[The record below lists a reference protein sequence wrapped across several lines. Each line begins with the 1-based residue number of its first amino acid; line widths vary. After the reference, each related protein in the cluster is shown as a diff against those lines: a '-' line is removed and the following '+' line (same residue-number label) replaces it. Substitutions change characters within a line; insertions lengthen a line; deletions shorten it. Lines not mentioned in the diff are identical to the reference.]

1 MGLPA
6 ALLALMRSRRRR
18 AMRST
23 MSFSRVPLGPMA
35 PGSSPPWP
43 GSSAMMM
50 SLSLLGARV
59 RMPVAAG
66 VSGASGAAADA
77 VLPKG
82 GRLVLLV
89 PAAPALLPVLVLL
102 GRRLVLAGVW
112 RLAMRSPKGSA
123 LLVSGLVA
131 GVRMP
136 VVACGRAALAVLLA
150 GLRCCASHSPKGSL
164 LVVPVLAGALMPGLP
179 SVACAVAAAWFSRL
193 RWRMSCSSG
202 SGAVAG

>member
-6 ALLALMRSRRRR
+6 ALLALMRSRRMR

-89 PAAPALLPVLVLL
+89 PAAPVLLPVLVLL